1 MAAVPADPPQD
12 TAMPLD
18 GPDLRDEQAAL
29 RRVATAVAEQRTPD
43 EIFATL
49 TREMAILFGA
59 TGASLVRFEPGAQ
72 GLVIADWSTPGTE
85 GMPPGLRIDFELD
98 SSLQRV
104 YRTGAAARVD
114 AYPDLAPEDV
124 AGTSA
129 ASVPTPPWRRR

>member
-1 MAAVPADPPQD
+1 MAAVPADPPPD

-18 GPDLRDEQAAL
+18 DPDLREEQAAL

-72 GLVIADWSTPGTE
+72 GLVIADWSAPGTE
-85 GMPPGLRIDFELD
+85 GMPPGLRIDFELTARCSASTAPAPRPVSTPTR
-98 SSLQRV
+98 SSTPRAPP
-104 YRTGAAARVD
+104 TTCSASAR
-114 AYPDLAPEDV
+114 
-124 AGTSA
+124 
-129 ASVPTPPWRRR
+129 TPPWPRR